1 MLSFMDKLIGKFYTK
16 IIIFKT
22 YLLYMLRIQH
32 KKNNLT
38 VKSLTYLPSR
48 IKTNYLVKDY
58 KNYKINK
65 IKSLLSILSTT

>member
-1 MLSFMDKLIGKFYTK
+1 MLSFMDKLIGKLYTK

-48 IKTNYLVKDY
+48 IKTNYFKKDY
-58 KNYKINK
+58 KDYKIKK
-65 IKSLLSILSTT
+65 IKNLLNM